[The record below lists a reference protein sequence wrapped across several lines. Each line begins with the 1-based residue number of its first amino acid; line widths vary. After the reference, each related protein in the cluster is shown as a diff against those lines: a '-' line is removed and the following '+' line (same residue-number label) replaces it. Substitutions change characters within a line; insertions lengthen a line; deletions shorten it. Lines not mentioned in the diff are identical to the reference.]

1 MSVGN
6 NTSDL
11 FKIICQLPA
20 SQNKKN
26 RCHFHLLFILKVALA
41 SGESFYDSSQ
51 PWVCETQ
58 CISPKLSN
66 ASSLCIQHMESFA
79 QVMAINLLT
88 FLPRGH
94 SIYSNGAL
102 LVVSR
107 KHGVVF
113 RRCSTPQRFLPFT
126 VYHLLELSCNQP
138 SFLQRFSI

>member
-11 FKIICQLPA
+11 FKIICYLPA

-51 PWVCETQ
+51 PWFCQRQ
-58 CISPKLSN
+58 CISPKLPN
-66 ASSLCIQHMESFA
+66 TSSPCVQHMESFA
-79 QVMAINLLT
+79 QVMTINLLT
-88 FLPRGH
+88 FLPRGQ
-94 SIYSNGAL
+94 SIYNNGAL

-107 KHGVVF
+107 KHGVVL
-113 RRCSTPQRFLPFT
+113 RRCSDPQRFLSFT
-126 VYHLLELSCNQP
+126 VYHLLDLPCNQL
-138 SFLQRFSI
+138 SLLQQFSI